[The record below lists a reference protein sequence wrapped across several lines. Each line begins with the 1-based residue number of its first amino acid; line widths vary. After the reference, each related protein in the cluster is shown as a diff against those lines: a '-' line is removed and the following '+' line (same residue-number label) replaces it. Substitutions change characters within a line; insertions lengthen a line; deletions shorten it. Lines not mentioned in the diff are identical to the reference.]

1 MIDFVKGKIDF
12 LDFDEAK
19 SLDEFFDS
27 FERENLNMYIDKQDN
42 GEVYTINFNDVEK
55 NRDAVIWDY
64 DVKNDKLDINSIVKL
79 HDKNDNFNYNVSSN
93 GADIVVD
100 FLVDSDKFY
109 SILFKDVRDVDNSLG
124 EINNIIHNS
133 LYINK

>member
-12 LDFDEAK
+12 LDFDEVK

-55 NRDAVIWDY
+55 NRDAIIWDY

>member
-1 MIDFVKGKIDF
+1 
-12 LDFDEAK
+12 
-19 SLDEFFDS
+19 
-27 FERENLNMYIDKQDN
+27 
-42 GEVYTINFNDVEK
+42 
-55 NRDAVIWDY
+55 
-64 DVKNDKLDINSIVKL
+64 
-79 HDKNDNFNYNVSSN
+79 VSSN

>member
-1 MIDFVKGKIDF
+1 M
-12 LDFDEAK
+12 
-19 SLDEFFDS
+19 
-27 FERENLNMYIDKQDN
+27 
-42 GEVYTINFNDVEK
+42 EK
-55 NRDAVIWDY
+55 NRDTIIWDY

>member
-1 MIDFVKGKIDF
+1 
-12 LDFDEAK
+12 
-19 SLDEFFDS
+19 
-27 FERENLNMYIDKQDN
+27 
-42 GEVYTINFNDVEK
+42 VEK
-55 NRDAVIWDY
+55 NRDAIIWDY